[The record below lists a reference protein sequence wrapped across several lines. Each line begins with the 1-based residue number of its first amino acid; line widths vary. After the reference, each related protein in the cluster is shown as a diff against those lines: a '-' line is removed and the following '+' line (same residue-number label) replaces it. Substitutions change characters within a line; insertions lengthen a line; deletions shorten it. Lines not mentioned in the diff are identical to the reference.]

1 MPAMMRGRRAE
12 VEGGQGWPGHGWSGR
27 RTDRTFIRGIPSP
40 AAAPALPTDE
50 DLPVPRV
57 DPQII
62 EQLRAGLDEDAVLVA
77 EASTEAYRF
86 DMAQFCDAGRPGVV
100 VRPRTTGQVQH
111 VMRVASEHAVPVV
124 PQGARSGLS
133 GGANAVDGCIVLS
146 LTRMDRIV
154 EIDESEQLAVVE
166 PGVVNAV
173 LSRAVL
179 DKGLFYPPD
188 PSSWDWSTIGG
199 NVATNAGGLCCVKYG
214 VTADFVRALEVVLAD
229 GTVLRTGRRTAKGV
243 AGYDLTRLMVGSEG
257 TLGVITQVTVALRTT
272 PEAALTI
279 AAVFDSATSALEAV
293 ARIMA
298 SGVGPSLL
306 EFLDGTA
313 LRAINDYRDMGLPA
327 HAQALLLAQSDRGS
341 RAPEDIAAMAAM
353 CRELGALDVAEASDV
368 EESAMLLEA
377 RRLVGPAMDRLGVTL
392 VDDVAV
398 PRQRLADLLVGIEA
412 IAKEHDVLIACPGHA
427 GDGNMHP
434 TVIFPPGD
442 EAAERRAVRAFEAIM
457 GLGLALGGT
466 ITGEHGVG
474 MLKRDWLGRELGE
487 ANLGLQRR
495 LKAVFDPQGI
505 LNPTKMLPEVD

>member
-1 MPAMMRGRRAE
+1 M
-12 VEGGQGWPGHGWSGR
+12 
-27 RTDRTFIRGIPSP
+27 P
-40 AAAPALPTDE
+40 AAAV
-50 DLPVPRV
+50 DLVER
-57 DPQII
+57 
-62 EQLRAGLDEDAVLVA
+62 LRAGLDDDGLLVA
-77 EASTEAYRF
+77 EESTEAYRF
-86 DMAQFCDAGRPGVV
+86 DMAKFCHSGRPAVV
-100 VRPRTTGQVQH
+100 ARPRTTEQVQH
-111 VMRVASEHAVPVV
+111 VMRVASELAVPVV

-146 LTRMDRIV
+146 LIRMDRIV
-154 EIDESEQLAVVE
+154 EIHVGEQLAVVE

-179 DKGLFYPPD
+179 EQGLFYPPD

-229 GTVLRTGRRTAKGV
+229 GTVVRTGRRTAKGV
-243 AGYDLTRLMVGSEG
+243 AGYDLTRLLVGSEG
-257 TLGVITQVTVALRTT
+257 TLGVITQVTLALRTV

-279 AAVFDSATSALEAV
+279 AAVFDSSTAALAAV

-306 EFLDGTA
+306 EFLDRVA
-313 LRAINDYRDMGLPA
+313 LAAINSYRDMGLPR
-327 HAQALLLAQSDRGS
+327 HAQALLLAQSDRGP
-341 RAPEDIAAMAAM
+341 RAPEDIVAMAEI
-353 CRELGALDVAEASDV
+353 CRELGALEVAEASDA

-377 RRLVGPAMDRLGVTL
+377 RRLVGPAMDELGVTL

-398 PRQRLADLLVGIEA
+398 PRERLGELLVGIEA
-412 IAKEHDVLIACPGHA
+412 IAKEHDVVVACPGHA

-434 TVIFPPGD
+434 TVVFPAGN
-442 EAAERRAVRAFEAIM
+442 EAAQRRAVAAFEEIM
-457 GLGLALGGT
+457 VLGLQLGGT

-474 MLKRDWLGRELGE
+474 VLKRDWLARELGDV
-487 ANLGLQRR
+487 NLSLQRR

-505 LNPTKMLPEVD
+505 LNPGKMLPVTG